1 MIFTNYQSRNSD
13 FEIDNGKKK
22 LNRIILIGVIVIIL
36 ISCGDRNEQK
46 PKSDLEI
53 KMNSVAEGY
62 VKLVLE
68 VGKYDP
74 NFVDAYYGPK
84 EWKPKDSDLSFD
96 STAYPAL
103 ISAADSLLYE
113 LELLG
118 EYNATELETLR
129 YRYLYKQ
136 LLAVKTRIVILNGSV
151 LPFDLE
157 SRALYD
163 VTPPEVSE
171 ENFQEVL
178 DELEKIL
185 PGTGDISER
194 FVQFRKKFE
203 IPKDKIRVVFEA
215 AVNECK
221 NRTMK
226 YINLPA
232 GENFKAEYVTN
243 KPWGAYNW
251 YKGNLF
257 SVIQIAVDFPV
268 YINSAVG
275 LAAHEGYPGHHV
287 YNILLEQNLVKT
299 KGWIEYT
306 VYPLYS
312 PQSLIAEGTAVVGE
326 KLLFPKDERKKF
338 EKEILFPLAKL
349 DTTDADSYYKAMEL
363 HEKLK
368 SSSILAARKYLN
380 GDWTKEE
387 TVAWLQ
393 KFQLRTKERTE
404 KFVAFIETYRSY
416 VVTYD
421 MGERLIL
428 DYMERNGGTEEN
440 LARKWEIFYQLIS
453 TPQTPSG
460 LVD

>member
-1 MIFTNYQSRNSD
+1 MQEGEKVNKIIF
-13 FEIDNGKKK
+13 
-22 LNRIILIGVIVIIL
+22 LLIAALLAV
-36 ISCGDRNEQK
+36 SCGEKKEQK

-53 KMNSVAEGY
+53 KMNAVAEGY

-84 EWKPKDSDLSFD
+84 EWKPKEENLPFD
-96 STAYPAL
+96 STAFTKL
-103 ISAADSLLYE
+103 IVSADSLLND
-113 LELLG
+113 LEQLS
-118 EYNATELETLR
+118 EYSATELETLR

-136 LLAVKTRIVILNGSV
+136 LFAVKTKIIVLNGSI

-157 SRALYD
+157 SRAFYD
-163 VTPPEVSE
+163 VSPSE
-171 ENFQEVL
+171 INEE
-178 DELEKIL
+178 ELEITLNELDKIL
-185 PGTGDISER
+185 PGKGDVSER
-194 FVQFRKKFE
+194 FITLRRKFE
-203 IPKDKIRVVFEA
+203 VPNYKIDAVFEA
-215 AVNECK
+215 AIRECK
-221 NRTMK
+221 SRTSK

-232 GENFKAEYVTN
+232 GEQFKVEYVTQ

-257 SVIQIAVDFPV
+257 SLIQVATDFPV
-268 YINSAVG
+268 YIDRAVG
-275 LAAHEGYPGHHV
+275 IAAHEGYPGHHV
-287 YNILLEQNLVKT
+287 YNILLEKNLVKD

-326 KLLFPKDERKKF
+326 KLLFPGDDRIKF
-338 EKEILFPLAKL
+338 EKEVLFPIAKL
-349 DTTDADSYYKAMEL
+349 DTTDADLYYKALEL
-363 HEKLK
+363 QDKLDG
-368 SSSILAARKYLN
+368 SSVLGAEKYLN

-393 KFQLRTKERTE
+393 KYQLMTKERAE
-404 KFVAFIETYRSY
+404 KYLSFIETYGSY

-421 MGERLIL
+421 IGEIIIN
-428 DYMERNGGTEEN
+428 DYMERNGGTEDN
-440 LARKWEIFYQLIS
+440 LARKWEIFNQLIS

-460 LVD
+460 LLD